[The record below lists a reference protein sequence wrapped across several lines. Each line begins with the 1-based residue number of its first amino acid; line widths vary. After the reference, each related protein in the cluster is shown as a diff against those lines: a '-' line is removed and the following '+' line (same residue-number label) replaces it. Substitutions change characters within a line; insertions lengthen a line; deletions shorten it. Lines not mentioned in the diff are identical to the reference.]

1 MVRVEVKRPR
11 ETGNLD
17 LYIMVGTLFVVA
29 LYLFFEVTSGAE
41 KNLLMILRVA
51 VIVMVIV
58 AAVLALLTDKLRG
71 RKLEKLSGEIQVT
84 EENIYLPME
93 VPYEVGKYT
102 ARAVVVSSRW
112 TRNYRVAARF
122 RKESKDSGSTIPLP
136 SGPFSVSVKRN
147 DEGFLSAP
155 AVRLK
160 GKYSGIVIL
169 VFEPWGKVVGEGSLS
184 AQYGEDSAT
193 ATFESN
199 GDHLEGK
206 LSASVSRARNARLE
220 VFLQGYSGNSVIV
233 AEGEDSS
240 FSFNPFV
247 RMPNEK
253 IAVLTTMG
261 FSPRDFKEIFGPGK
275 YVAGHGKYGIKL
287 VLDIPH
293 HRDVVEKGYFEVV
306 HDVKYIPRES
316 KRGYFEESN
325 VNEEDIWRM

>member
-29 LYLFFEVTSGAE
+29 LYLFFEVTSGVE
-41 KNLLMILRVA
+41 KNIMILRAA

-71 RKLEKLSGEIQVT
+71 RKLEKLSGEIQIT
-84 EENIYLPME
+84 DGGIYLPLE
-93 VPYEVGKYT
+93 VPYEVGRYT
-102 ARAVVVSSRW
+102 ARAVVASSRW

-122 RKESKDSGSTIPLP
+122 RKESKGSGSNIPLP
-136 SGPFSVSVKRN
+136 EGPFSVSVKRN

-155 AVRLK
+155 AVKLK

-193 ATFESN
+193 ATFEGN
-199 GDHLEGK
+199 GDYLEGK
-206 LSASVSRARNARLE
+206 LSASISRARNARLE
-220 VFLQGYSGNSVIV
+220 VLLQEYSGNSVVI

-287 VLDIPH
+287 VLDVPY
-293 HRDVVEKGYFEVV
+293 HRDVVEKGFFEVV
-306 HDVKYIPRES
+306 HTVETVPQEFREEYSEGS
-316 KRGYFEESN
+316 KVEEG
-325 VNEEDIWRM
+325 DLWKA